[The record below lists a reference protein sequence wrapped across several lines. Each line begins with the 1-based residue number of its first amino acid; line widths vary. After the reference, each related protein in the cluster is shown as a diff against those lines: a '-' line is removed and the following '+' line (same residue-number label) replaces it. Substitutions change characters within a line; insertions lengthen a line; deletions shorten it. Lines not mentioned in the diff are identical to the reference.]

1 MGKKEIRARTFEVR
15 IMMMVTHCDKK
26 SQRPARR
33 VTQALRSG
41 VSIAIG
47 KSFGRLE
54 ALRMAARKFEPE
66 ERDLDEATTSQI

>member
-1 MGKKEIRARTFEVR
+1 MSDTSSE
-15 IMMMVTHCDKK
+15 
-26 SQRPARR
+26 S
-33 VTQALRSG
+33 

-66 ERDLDEATTSQI
+66 ERDLDEATTCPKSRSYRNR